1 MSLLDLVKKEIA
13 EERLN
18 MCKACDEYA
27 LGICK
32 QCGCV
37 MIAKTT
43 LRWAACPLGKWQ
55 AVPTEE
61 KPQGEV

>member
-32 QCGCV
+32 KCGCV

-43 LRWAACPLGKWQ
+43 LRWAACPLGKWS
-55 AVPTEE
+55 AVTDDQPKAPE
-61 KPQGEV
+61 